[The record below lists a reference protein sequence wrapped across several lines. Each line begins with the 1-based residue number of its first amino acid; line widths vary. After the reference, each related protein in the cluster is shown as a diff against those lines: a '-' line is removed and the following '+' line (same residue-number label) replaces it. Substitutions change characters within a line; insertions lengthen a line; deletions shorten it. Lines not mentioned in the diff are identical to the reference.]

1 MLVLA
6 QEEARLLDHG
16 FIGTEHLLL
25 GLVHEEEGVAARA
38 LRSFGISLESARE
51 KVQEAIGV
59 AGTTAS
65 GSPAFTTR
73 AKKVLELSLREA
85 LQLGHSYIGTEHLLL
100 GLIRQGESMGVA
112 VLESFGADPT
122 SVRQQTISRMAGTDP
137 DGSIR
142 QIGVAPLVAATPE
155 WTPPIWDR
163 PSEGTV
169 PAVLVVDAMVLQNDV
184 VAVVV
189 DRLEVYPNGFM
200 INLLLRVDP
209 RRVGDLMAMLGSRG
223 PGGWPRIGVRFADGR
238 TAGGEV
244 GSLPNL
250 AKDEHGVPIE
260 LFMSTGS
267 RGGAPSGWR
276 AWAWVFPLPPEGP
289 LEIFVALEAAG
300 LDESSVIVDGTTV
313 RLTAERAQIIWT

>member
-209 RRVGDLMAMLGSRG
+209 RRVGDLMAMLGSR
-223 PGGWPRIGVRFADGR
+223 PRWVAAHRSAVCRRANGGGR
-238 TAGGEV
+238 GW
-244 GSLPNL
+244 LL
-250 AKDEHGVPIE
+250 AQFGKGRARCSDRTVYEHRE
-260 LFMSTGS
+260 
-267 RGGAPSGWR
+267 SGR
-276 AWAWVFPLPPEGP
+276 RTERV
-289 LEIFVALEAAG
+289 AG
-300 LDESSVIVDGTTV
+300 LGMGISIAT
-313 RLTAERAQIIWT
+313 